1 MSMLDRRPNGAGGSF
16 LPEDYLQKKAEK
28 RQLILGLGLF
38 LVVAFAMV
46 GAFFVTYRKWST
58 VMSMQAAVNREWVE
72 QEKKIEQLKVLEAQR
87 DELKAKAETTTAL
100 LERVQRSTLLAEM
113 INRMPDQLT
122 LTDLQLKGR
131 RLVVPVKAAAPVSG
145 LAGPQTT
152 ASVGAR
158 ATTPAG
164 GGAPPDAPKPRPAPA
179 QFEFSLEIA
188 GLASSDEEVADY
200 VASLVQCPLLDR
212 VEMISAG
219 ETTVQDVSMR
229 KFKIEARI
237 RSSADTRTIEAL
249 HVPRLG
255 GRPDGT
261 ARRPKHSDPMDPT
274 QSRPDDPNF
283 DASKAQRS
291 NAEDRP

>member
-1 MSMLDRRPNGAGGSF
+1 MSMLDRRPAGAGGSF

-28 RQLILGLGLF
+28 RQLIIGLGLF

-46 GAFFVTYRKWST
+46 GAFFVTYRKWAT
-58 VMSMQAAVNREWVE
+58 VMSMQAEVNREWIE

-122 LTDLQLKGR
+122 LTDLQLKSR
-131 RLVVPVKAAAPVSG
+131 RMVVAVKAAPTTSG
-145 LAGPQTT
+145 LAGPQTA

-158 ATTPAG
+158 ATTPA
-164 GGAPPDAPKPRPAPA
+164 ALTTDTPKPKPPPA
-179 QFEFSLEIA
+179 QFEFSLEVA

-219 ETTVQDVSMR
+219 ETTVQDVAMR

-237 RSSADTRTIEAL
+237 RSAADTRTIEAL
-249 HVPRLG
+249 HVPRLS
-255 GRPDGT
+255 GRPDAT
-261 ARRPKHSDPMDPT
+261 AKRLKQTDPMDPT

-283 DASKAQRS
+283 DATKAQRS
-291 NAEDRP
+291 SAEDRP